1 MTPSA
6 SRVRRPTPHDEGF
19 LWPAEWARH
28 EGTWLA
34 WPHDPTTWGDGLA
47 EVEDAYESVIRAIA
61 EGETVHLL
69 VKDAA
74 MQNRVRKRLG
84 GVPRVRLHRVAT
96 RDGWIRDYG
105 PIVVARGRGKARR
118 RLALDFGF
126 NAWGGKYKSLIPD
139 DAIPQRVK
147 RIHTLP
153 TRKVDL
159 VLEGGSI
166 EGNGKGTLLTSE
178 QCLLNPNRNPSLNRA
193 EIEGALREYLG
204 ARHILWLGEGIAGDD
219 TDGHV
224 DDMTRFV
231 GPTTVLTAVEKDA
244 TDANHAPLADN
255 LRRLR
260 AMADQDGRP
269 LDIVELP
276 MPDPLPDG
284 EGGRLPASY
293 ANFYIANRVVV
304 VPVFGQKKDARA
316 LRILGRLFP
325 RRRLVPIRS
334 NAVVAGLGAWH
345 CLSQQ
350 LPA

>member
-1 MTPSA
+1 MARRAFRP
-6 SRVRRPTPHDEGF
+6 RRPTPHDDGYA
-19 LWPAEWARH
+19 WPAEWERH
-28 EGTWLA
+28 EATWLA
-34 WPHDPTTWGDGLA
+34 WPHDSTTWGDALA
-47 EVEDAYESVIRAIA
+47 EVEDAYETVIRAVA
-61 EGETVHLL
+61 EGETVHVL

-74 MQNRVRKRLG
+74 MKSRVGQRLG
-84 GVPRVRLHRVAT
+84 DTKRVELHRVPT

-105 PIVVARGRGKARR
+105 PIVVARGRGKARQR
-118 RLALDFGF
+118 MALDFRF
-126 NAWGGKYKSLIPD
+126 DAWGGKYKSLLPD

-147 RIHTLP
+147 RIHGLP

-166 EGNGKGTLLTSE
+166 DGNGRGTVLTSE
-178 QCLLNPNRNPSLNRA
+178 ACLLDSNRNPHLIRA

-204 ARHILWLGEGIAGDD
+204 VRHVLWLGRGILGDD

-224 DDMTRFV
+224 DDMARFV
-231 GPTTVLTAVEKDA
+231 NATTVVTAVE
-244 TDANHAPLADN
+244 TDTSDGNYAALADN
-255 LRRLR
+255 LRRLE

-269 LDIVELP
+269 LDVVKLP
-276 MPDPLPDG
+276 MPAPLPDG

-293 ANFYIANRVVV
+293 ANFYIANKVVI
-304 VPVFGQKKDARA
+304 VPVFGQKRDAQA

-325 RRRLVPIRS
+325 KRRLVPVPS

-350 LPA
+350 LPR